1 MLEFVHCVFSMLVLF
16 RFLLKMAEYLHKF
29 RGLSELQ
36 EAKGGYIN
44 DLEAEIDT
52 TIPISCQKFE
62 LELYQD
68 SWDIKPHP
76 NILYITPYGR
86 SKKDRRQI
94 SLESYK

>member
-1 MLEFVHCVFSMLVLF
+1 MPVLFF
-16 RFLLKMAEYLHKF
+16 RFLSKMTEYLHKF

-36 EAKGGYIN
+36 EAKGGYI
-44 DLEAEIDT
+44 DDFEAGIDT
-52 TIPISCQKFE
+52 TIPKNCQKFE
-62 LELYQD
+62 LELYQNS
-68 SWDIKPHP
+68 SWDAKPHP